1 MSSFLPNR
9 TVSVYDFEINDCYY
23 DVDGAEAVGNVD
35 HFSSFEPKQENREKM
50 EEFSPIKSRTFD
62 NSVASVEDRWP
73 DGMREILSD
82 SHFKALHSSM
92 YNHMA
97 IMNQRLFRPEWLA
110 SLWYPTNARKQNQSP
125 DECFGFAKSER
136 VDLFEAWL
144 KFKNFQK
151 RIAEVPRANEALVS
165 AMLQHFLAEAMGYG
179 PPDSSSG
186 KCFIHHELS
195 VRQEKRNF
203 RKQRLRQEPMSES
216 SSEKVSEKAS
226 LRVDFAVSTTALFPD
241 SKALPTAFR
250 NDNEKRMF
258 RLIFEVKKPSEK
270 LDNHMNQVS
279 SYLEELKTPWVV
291 LTNGTQWKLISRH
304 ANGDHYLVD
313 ISKIDNVMD
322 FRYFYYFFRAKA
334 FGVGLDSSTPSWND
348 YYFKRRLVILTSLR
362 NKLPDVAKGILN
374 TLAKICG
381 INSIQPHSAISV
393 NNDRN
398 GD

>member
-203 RKQRLRQEPMSES
+203 RKQRLRQEPMSDLLDFFLFNASQIGEEKLTGKS
-216 SSEKVSEKAS
+216 GKTEKVVQFYVGKQW
-226 LRVDFAVSTTALFPD
+226 
-241 SKALPTAFR
+241 
-250 NDNEKRMF
+250 
-258 RLIFEVKKPSEK
+258 I
-270 LDNHMNQVS
+270 
-279 SYLEELKTPWVV
+279 EE
-291 LTNGTQWKLISRH
+291 
-304 ANGDHYLVD
+304 
-313 ISKIDNVMD
+313 
-322 FRYFYYFFRAKA
+322 
-334 FGVGLDSSTPSWND
+334 
-348 YYFKRRLVILTSLR
+348 
-362 NKLPDVAKGILN
+362 DVAVLHLGRPIEKP
-374 TLAKICG
+374 LAGNKRLKREDDDEDFHMKKD
-381 INSIQPHSAISV
+381 P
-393 NNDRN
+393 RMK
-398 GD
+398 